1 MDRPPLSNPEIVLE
15 RLADEHGPL
24 DPPTRRPPI
33 DELVRTILSQN
44 TSDVNSDR
52 AFAALCERFAD
63 WDEAADASVAEIE
76 EAIRSG
82 GLAKQKA
89 PRIRSA
95 LRDVRQH
102 RGEIDLDFLTELPDD
117 EALAFL
123 ESMDGVG
130 PKTAACV
137 LAFSLERPVV
147 PVDTHVHRVSKRL
160 GLIGPKTSAAKAHAE
175 LEAVVA
181 PPDRVPLHV
190 ALIRHGRGVCRARDP
205 RCDDCVLGDVCPRVG
220 VA

>member
-1 MDRPPLSNPEIVLE
+1 MDREPLTHPEIVLE

-24 DPPTRRPPI
+24 DAPTKRPPL

-44 TSDVNSDR
+44 TSDTNSDR
-52 AFAALCERFAD
+52 AFAALREHFTD
-63 WDEAADASVAEIE
+63 WNTVADAPVTEIE
-76 EAIRSG
+76 DAIRSG
-82 GLAKQKA
+82 GLAQQKA

-95 LRDVRQH
+95 LRDIREH
-102 RGEIDLDFLTELPDD
+102 RGEIDLDFLSELPDD

-137 LAFSLERPVV
+137 LAFSLQRPII

-160 GLIGPKTSAAKAHAE
+160 GLIGARTSAAKAHAE

-190 ALIRHGRGVCRARDP
+190 ALIRHGREVCKARNP

>member
-1 MDRPPLSNPEIVLE
+1 MDREPLTHPEIVLE
-15 RLADEHGPL
+15 RLADAHGPL
-24 DPPTRRPPI
+24 EAPTKRPPL

-44 TSDVNSDR
+44 TSDTNSDR
-52 AFAALCERFAD
+52 AFAALLDRFDD
-63 WDEAADASVAEIE
+63 WDAVADASVAEVE

-82 GLAKQKA
+82 GLAQQKA

-102 RGEIDLDFLTELPDD
+102 RGEIDLDFLAELPDG

-137 LAFSLERPVV
+137 LAFSLERPVI
-147 PVDTHVHRVSKRL
+147 PVDTHVHRVSRRL
-160 GLIGPKTSAAKAHAE
+160 GLIGRKTSAAKAHAE

-181 PPDRVPLHV
+181 PEDRIPLHV
-190 ALIRHGRGVCRARDP
+190 ALIRHGRTTCKARSP